1 MVKNNFNMRNL
12 YKYELKLTHSASL
25 SNTIDVPIRK
35 ESLKK
40 CLNAIN
46 FLSIKFDINS

>member
-1 MVKNNFNMRNL
+1 M
-12 YKYELKLTHSASL
+12 
-25 SNTIDVPIRK
+25 DVPIRK

-46 FLSIKFDINS
+46 FYSNQI